1 MIIKIQPFQAIMCKK
16 ESKFSIALD
25 RDGNQL
31 SVKDIVKVVDGPYA
45 VKFLTFSTSWKM

>member
-1 MIIKIQPFQAIMCKK
+1 MKFQAIMCKK

-45 VKFLTFSTSWKM
+45 VNFSICLYFSKNE